1 MRSKDGNAGEDNA
14 VRLKRKRIAA
24 VALALGSLTPAA
36 AVAQSAPA
44 AESSGKRSFGPEF
57 FAAYSPVNAL
67 DMVDRIPGFSIDDS
81 EGRRGFG
88 ENAGNVLIDGDRPST
103 KSDNIKTIL
112 SRIPA
117 SQIERIEL
125 TEQAGGDGEAQGK
138 GQIVNVIRKSGS
150 ALTGTY
156 EIGLTKSLRRAV
168 MPIGSGSATLKR
180 GDTTYE
186 VNVDY
191 YSEHQRTKGPEDFF
205 NGARALIERRSYEGD
220 SSYREATLGGAIK
233 TRIGGAKLNLKG
245 QVAWSNGKD
254 LRLGIITG
262 PNGQVVGSES
272 LGTDEPKNDVEYEM
286 GGDIEFAL
294 APKLTTKL
302 IALYSHETD
311 QQIARILTTR
321 GAATTVFEASNRNR
335 PSEAVLRVQNDWTGI
350 ADHQIQFGAELA
362 YNRLDARFVGG
373 EAVNGGPLDQSS
385 SAVLVRETRL
395 EPFLSDVWAI
405 TPSFKLENG
414 VIFEFSKLRLGGDA
428 AASRSFQFGKPRI
441 VATWTANNA
450 TTVELRAEHQVA
462 QLDFGEFATSVDLGQ
477 GNQVDAGNQDLV
489 PQKVTT
495 FSALIRHKFMER
507 GSIELLGSYELL
519 RDTQDLVPVSA
530 RDAAG
535 NLIFFDGAGNIG
547 NSRRWNAEL
556 EITLPFDW
564 LTKPFGVR
572 GMELKYVG
580 HYHGSRVLDPV
591 TGLNRRA
598 SFRPEWHQTFEFRHD
613 LPKPG
618 IAYGFTV
625 NVAAPGK
632 AYFVTQFRSQVER
645 ENVEAFIEYRKWSL
659 GTVKLQIFNAT
670 QTPFTRER
678 FLYTGTRA
686 SGVVNQII
694 KRERRLDPGFQ
705 LTVSG
710 KF

>member
-1 MRSKDGNAGEDNA
+1 MS
-14 VRLKRKRIAA
+14 LKRIGTA
-24 VALALGSLTPAA
+24 AA
-36 AVAQSAPA
+36 AVVLAGLFPVAVIGQSAPP
-44 AESSGKRSFGPEF
+44 ENSSGQRSFTADF
-57 FAAYSPVNAL
+57 FAAYAPVSAL
-67 DMVDRIPGFSIDDS
+67 DMVNRIPGFSIESS

-103 KSDNIKTIL
+103 KSDDVKTIL

-117 SQIERIEL
+117 SQVERIEL

-138 GQIVNVIRKSGS
+138 GQIVNVIRKSGAS
-150 ALTGTY
+150 FTGTY
-156 EIGLTKSLRRAV
+156 EIGLIKSEKRSTRPLAKASV
-168 MPIGSGSATLKR
+168 TLKR
-180 GDTTYE
+180 GPTVYE
-186 VNVDY
+186 LNVDY
-191 YSEHQRTKGPEDFF
+191 YSENQRSTGPEDFLT
-205 NGARALIERRSYEGD
+205 GTGALIERRLYEGN
-220 SSYREATLGGAIK
+220 SRYREASAGGAIK
-233 TRIGGAKLNLKG
+233 TQLGDVKLNLNG
-245 QVAWSNGKD
+245 QIAWSDGKD
-254 LRLGIITG
+254 LRIGIITG
-262 PNGQVVGSES
+262 PAGQGIGSE
-272 LGTDEPKNDVEYEM
+272 LFATDEPVNDLEYEI
-286 GGDIEFAL
+286 GGDIEYAL
-294 APKLTTKL
+294 TPKLTTKF
-302 IALYSHETD
+302 IALYSREAD
-311 QQIARILTTR
+311 NENARIFTTR
-321 GAATTVFEASNRNR
+321 GTGTTLFETRNQDR
-335 PSEAVLRVQNDWTGI
+335 PSEAVFRVQNDWAAAPG
-350 ADHQIQFGAELA
+350 HNIQFGAELA

-373 EAVNGGPLDQSS
+373 EALNGGPITLSS

-395 EPFLSDVWAI
+395 EPFVSDAWAI
-405 TPSFKLENG
+405 SPSFKLESG

-428 AASRSFQFGKPRI
+428 NASRRFQFGKPRL
-441 VATWTANNA
+441 VATWTADKA

-462 QLDFGEFATSVDLGQ
+462 QLEFDEFAISVDLGQ

-489 PQKVTT
+489 PEKVTS
-495 FSALIRHKFMER
+495 FSALIRHKFMDR
-507 GSIELLGSYELL
+507 GSIQLLGSYELL

-530 RDAAG
+530 RDGAG

-564 LTKPFGVR
+564 ITKPLGVT

-580 HYHGSRVLDPV
+580 HYHGSRVMDPV

-625 NVAAPGK
+625 NVSAPTK
-632 AYFVTQFRSQVER
+632 AYFVNQFRSQEER
-645 ENVEAFIEYRKWSL
+645 EKVEAFLEYRKWSL

-670 QTPFTRER
+670 QTPFTRNR
-678 FLYTGTRA
+678 FIYAGTRA
-686 SGVVNQII
+686 DNVVTRMV
-694 KRERRLDPGFQ
+694 KRERRIDPSFQ